1 MKKII
6 FLLALLIGIELNA
19 QLPDGSTAPDFTLID
34 VVDSNSYTLYDYL
47 NAGKTVFVEVFAA
60 HCGTCWNYH
69 NTNRMKNM
77 YNMYGPDGTDE
88 IMIFALEYDQWN
100 HWDAFIGNG
109 PAWVTQGNWIDGTPY
124 PIFNV
129 EDPDRTIFTDYQVPY
144 YPLVYKICPDKKTEW
159 ISTQLDETALY
170 QKVQDCA
177 TQLSVD
183 QEVLE
188 GRVYI
193 DQLNKNLVIDQ
204 YEFVQS
210 LDVFNLQGQKIFGL
224 GSVTSGTISIDN
236 LKTGI
241 YLFQIR
247 TDKGLT
253 VKKLYLN

>member
-6 FLLALLIGIELNA
+6 FLFALLAGIESNA

-47 NAGKTVFVEVFAA
+47 NAGKTVYLEVFAA
-60 HCGTCWNYH
+60 HCPSCWNYH

-77 YNMYGPDGTDE
+77 WNMYGPDGTDE

-129 EDPDRTIFTDYQVPY
+129 EDPDRTIFTDYMVPY
-144 YPLVYKICPDKKTEW
+144 YPLIYKICPDKKTEW
-159 ISTQLDETALY
+159 ISTQLDETTLY

-177 TQLSVD
+177 QLSTKVE
-183 QEVLE
+183 EVLP
-188 GRVYI
+188 GKVYI
-193 DQLNKNLVIDQ
+193 DQMNKNLIIEN
-204 YEFVQS
+204 YEFVESIQ
-210 LDVFNLQGQKIFGL
+210 VINLQGQKINL
-224 GSVTSGTISIDN
+224 IDTVTSGKISVN
-236 LKTGI
+236 TLETGI
-241 YLFQIR
+241 YLFQIQ
-247 TDKGLT
+247 TDKGVT